1 MKSKVEIDFNER
13 DFKQEYN
20 RLQNNVDELNDGVA
34 LCKEITENTIIA
46 FSIDAVNLWLSNRAD
61 FPNIV
66 AIADLLGTKPQYEKL
81 IALDDRKPDLESEFI
96 TFDKGVYLI
105 TDDSLTAL
113 KSTFTSYLK
122 DQKLRDYNQLQ
133 KVVKILNSLDKQS
146 RLALLRSADLDYS
159 LNLFRL
165 NHDV

>member
-1 MKSKVEIDFNER
+1 MKSKIEIDFNER

-20 RLQNNVDELNDGVA
+20 RLQSNVDELNSGVD
-34 LCKEITENTIIA
+34 LCKELTENTIIA
-46 FSIDAVNLWLSNRAD
+46 FSIDAVNLWLTNRAD
-61 FPNIV
+61 FPNII

-81 IALDDRKPDLESEFI
+81 ITLDDRKPDLESEFI

-105 TDDSLTAL
+105 TDDSLKAL
-113 KSTFTSYLK
+113 KTTFTSYLK
-122 DQKLRDYNQLQ
+122 DEKLRDFNQLQ

>member
-1 MKSKVEIDFNER
+1 MKSKIEIDFNER
-13 DFKQEYN
+13 DFRQEYN
-20 RLQNNVDELNDGVA
+20 RLQNNVDELNAGVD
-34 LCKEITENTIIA
+34 LCKEITEGEIIA
-46 FSIDAVNLWLSNRAD
+46 FSIDAVNLWLTNRAD

-66 AIADLLGTKPQYEKL
+66 AIADLLGTKPLYIKL
-81 IALDDRKPDLESEFI
+81 IELDDRKPDLESEFI

-122 DQKLRDYNQLQ
+122 DEKLKDYNQLQ

-165 NHDV
+165 NHNV

>member
-20 RLQNNVDELNDGVA
+20 RLQDCVDELNSGVD

-46 FSIDAVNLWLSNRAD
+46 FSIDAVNLWLTNRAD
-61 FPNIV
+61 FPNII
-66 AIADLLGTKPQYEKL
+66 AIADLLGVKSQYEKL
-81 IALDDRKPDLESEFI
+81 VTLDAKKPELESEFI

-105 TDDSLTAL
+105 TDDSLTAH

-122 DQKLRDYNQLQ
+122 EKKLKDYNQLQ

-146 RLALLRSADLDYS
+146 RLALLRSAD
-159 LNLFRL
+159 
-165 NHDV
+165 

>member
-1 MKSKVEIDFNER
+1 MKSKIEIDFNER
-13 DFKQEYN
+13 DFRQEYN
-20 RLQNNVDELNDGVA
+20 RLQNNVDELNTGVD
-34 LCKEITENTIIA
+34 LCKEITEGEIIA
-46 FSIDAVNLWLSNRAD
+46 FSIDAVNLWLTNKAD

-66 AIADLLGTKPQYEKL
+66 AIADLLGTKPLYIKL
-81 IALDDRKPDLESEFI
+81 IELDDRKPDLESEFI
-96 TFDKGVYLI
+96 TFDKGAYLI
-105 TDDSLTAL
+105 TDDSLKAL

-122 DQKLRDYNQLQ
+122 DEKLKDYNQLQ

-165 NHDV
+165 NHNV